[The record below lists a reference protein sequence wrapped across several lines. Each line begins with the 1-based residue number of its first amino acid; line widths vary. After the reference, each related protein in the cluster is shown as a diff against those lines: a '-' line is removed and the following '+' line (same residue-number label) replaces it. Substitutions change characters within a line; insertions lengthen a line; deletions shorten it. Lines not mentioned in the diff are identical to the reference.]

1 MLTPINVLA
10 RRVLVVEDDLDSVH
24 TFADMVRRMGH
35 RVEFAING
43 YAALATARKFK
54 PEVVFLDLKM
64 PGLNG
69 FDVARQLKRE
79 FGDAVRIVVVSAY
92 GTPADRD
99 ASAKAGCELH
109 LVKPVDPKVIEGLL
123 A

>member
-1 MLTPINVLA
+1 MLTPINVRA

-43 YAALATARKFK
+43 YAALDAARRFK
-54 PEVVFLDLKM
+54 PEVVFLDLVM
-64 PGLNG
+64 PGLSG
-69 FDVARQLKRE
+69 FDVARQLKKDL
-79 FGDAVRIVVVSAY
+79 GDSVRVIVVSAY
-92 GTPADRD
+92 GTAADRD
-99 ASAKAGCELH
+99 ASAKAGCEMH

-123 A
+123 S